1 MIVVLVLVLRNY
13 PSAESS
19 VPLTHQLG
27 AELGA
32 PANPAESFAAARPES
47 YFLFL
52 FQLLKYLEAFPPVVG
67 AVVVPGLVLLS
78 LFLMPLVGRWELGH
92 RFNVVW
98 TLALLVGAGV
108 LTALA
113 WYDDHNG
120 HTPASQHYLAA
131 VADAEAQAERAVE
144 LAGSPQ
150 GIPPTGALAVLQGD
164 AKTQGPKLFRQHCAS
179 CHSHV
184 NPADADSNSP
194 QNIAIENPTAAN
206 LWAFGSREWVAG
218 VLNPETIAGPEYF
231 GNTAFKEGEM
241 VTWVRDN
248 IGSQLS
254 DLQGDELAA
263 FRRKVEDVAYAV
275 AAESSLVVDKTGD
288 IDARITAGREAIVNE
303 FDCIECHKFHD
314 DGNLGLAPD
323 LTGYASRE
331 WLTAFIS
338 NPAHERFYRDTND
351 RMPAFAANVENP
363 ALNRLSADDL
373 ALIVSWL
380 RGEWYEP
387 EAQPNAEAD

>member
-1 MIVVLVLVLRNY
+1 
-13 PSAESS
+13 
-19 VPLTHQLG
+19 
-27 AELGA
+27 
-32 PANPAESFAAARPES
+32 
-47 YFLFL
+47 
-52 FQLLKYLEAFPPVVG
+52 
-67 AVVVPGLVLLS
+67 
-78 LFLMPLVGRWELGH
+78 
-92 RFNVVW
+92 
-98 TLALLVGAGV
+98 
-108 LTALA
+108 
-113 WYDDHNG
+113 
-120 HTPASQHYLAA
+120 
-131 VADAEAQAERAVE
+131 
-144 LAGSPQ
+144 
-150 GIPPTGALAVLQGD
+150 
-164 AKTQGPKLFRQHCAS
+164 
-179 CHSHV
+179 
-184 NPADADSNSP
+184 
-194 QNIAIENPTAAN
+194 
-206 LWAFGSREWVAG
+206 VAG

-275 AAESSLVVDKTGD
+275 AAESGLVIDKTGD

-303 FDCIECHKFHD
+303 FACIECHKFHD
-314 DGNLGLAPD
+314 DGDLGLAPD

-351 RMPAFAANVENP
+351 RMPAFAANSDNP

-387 EAQPNAEAD
+387 AAQPNAESN